1 VIKISNLTKKFGN
14 FIAVNNINLE
24 INSGEIFGFLGPNGA
39 GKTTTVK
46 IIAGIMKPTSG
57 NIYIDGIDVTNNSF
71 LVKSK
76 IAYIPDE
83 PFIYPKL
90 TGWEFL
96 RFIGDI
102 YSIPLEIQLREIPE
116 LLEMFSLNDVAD
128 ELLESYSHG
137 MKQKILIASVL
148 LRKPS
153 VILFDEPTVGLDP
166 KSIRKFK
173 DLMIDQ
179 TSKGV
184 SIFMCTH
191 ILEMAEKLCDKIAI
205 IDRGKIVANGSIEE
219 IKKNS
224 NLNGNLED
232 IFLKLTL

>member
-1 VIKISNLTKKFGN
+1 
-14 FIAVNNINLE
+14 
-24 INSGEIFGFLGPNGA
+24 
-39 GKTTTVK
+39 
-46 IIAGIMKPTSG
+46 
-57 NIYIDGIDVTNNSF
+57 
-71 LVKSK
+71 
-76 IAYIPDE
+76 
-83 PFIYPKL
+83 
-90 TGWEFL
+90 
-96 RFIGDI
+96 
-102 YSIPLEIQLREIPE
+102 
-116 LLEMFSLNDVAD
+116 MFSLNDVAD